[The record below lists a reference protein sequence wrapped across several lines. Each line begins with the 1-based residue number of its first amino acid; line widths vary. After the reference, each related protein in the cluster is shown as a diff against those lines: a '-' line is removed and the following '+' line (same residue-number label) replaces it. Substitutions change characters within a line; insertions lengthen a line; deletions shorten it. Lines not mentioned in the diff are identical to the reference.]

1 MLAVR
6 NESAS
11 TPKTISIRTNPTR
24 VPYRESRTIPRSVEA
39 GPAPDLP
46 VTGDAVSGLA
56 VSVEVGVEAFIGR
69 LLRRPTAV
77 AVRQEP

>member
-6 NESAS
+6 NASAS
-11 TPKTISIRTNPTR
+11 VLKTISIRTKPTR
-24 VPYRESRTIPRSVEA
+24 VPYRESRTIPFSATADCAAGEPLLRSV
-39 GPAPDLP
+39 
-46 VTGDAVSGLA
+46 VSGLE
-56 VSVEVGVEAFIGR
+56 VSVEVGVEAFIER